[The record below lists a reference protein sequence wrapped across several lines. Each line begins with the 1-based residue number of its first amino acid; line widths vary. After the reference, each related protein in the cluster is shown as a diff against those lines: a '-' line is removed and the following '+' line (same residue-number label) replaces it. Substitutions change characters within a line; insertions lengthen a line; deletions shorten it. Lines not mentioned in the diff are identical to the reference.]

1 MLENTWA
8 YVVETN
14 KQLSYQPVVEFA
26 YYPVLGSFNNWNTI
40 WFTNKIAILKD
51 FDTVHKVVM
60 YGISDNMASLIQL
73 EKFGAIN
80 ALYPTTMG
88 YYVIKFLSEPYT
100 LQEDHTKY
108 GQLIKVA

>member
-40 WFTNKIAILKD
+40 CFTNKIAILKD
-51 FDTVHKVVM
+51 FDTVHKVVLE
-60 YGISDNMASLIQL
+60 GISDNNSSLVQL
-73 EKFGAIN
+73 GKYCAIN
-80 ALYPTTMG
+80 VADATKMG
-88 YYVIKFLSEPYT
+88 YYIISDLSEPYK
-100 LQEDHTKY
+100 LQDKKPHK
-108 GQLIKVA
+108 GK